1 MDFTSRGGKMINL
14 LIIKNPF
21 EKQTERKQ
29 APYIP
34 GQTIFDYIYPHFMLP
49 ENEIEIF
56 YGGRELT
63 TEQIRSIIVHPGDYI
78 VAGRK
83 IMGGGNNEKSILM
96 TVASIG
102 LMMVSGFAGNWATGA
117 TTQYGS
123 AAAVVK
129 AGGMAVWNGWGY
141 AAAIG
146 TQIAG
151 GMVLNYFANKNLKE
165 AEQPSPTYG
174 WDTVRPLV
182 GQGQPVPVALGK
194 VGAAGQ
200 IIAQHVISEGTTQK
214 LNLLI
219 QCAEGP
225 CDYTGNGED
234 ADCIGIDNIK
244 INNNPIGNFSGTKI
258 YKRAG
263 LNNQSVIPNF
273 ENTRIEQQIGVELKY
288 DSVWHTFTS
297 TGDNGSGLELTFTM
311 PALFDQEY
319 KGTRRWEN
327 EIRLEIQYKLSTE
340 TEWHTHYTPE
350 RKKARIYQSNSIRI
364 NERNSTYSIGQQVML
379 IANGISYPAII
390 QNIEIKTEYID
401 ESTAIE
407 FTVITVNRA
416 VPQSTTEIERGISY
430 VSIIGK
436 YTSAFNHVVNIN
448 ANVIGQYD
456 VRCRCIYKAAYGDDD
471 AHTIYWS
478 KLAHVIYDDFIYPNR
493 ALLSI
498 QALANDQISGSANV
512 TFEINRPYVWVWVP
526 NDPDLD
532 PWGPGSYQEM
542 PANNPAWGCYWLY
555 HRAYRLWNI
564 NTNAWEFIVRGRP
577 ANRMKYVEFKKWADF
592 CTERGIEVN
601 IYFDTIQ
608 KIREAVSILE
618 ELGRG
623 HVVPDGTRIGCIFDG
638 PAEKDANGDYV
649 YSQVF
654 NVANIGLDSFSEQ
667 WVDVS
672 ERATA
677 IEVTFQNSDNNH
689 EKEVM
694 LVPADGLTEGT
705 ATGNVTQI
713 TIAASVPKLV
723 AWQYC
728 KYKLRLNN
736 YINNT
741 VNITTSINAINSKLG
756 DLIGIQHDVPQWG
769 FGGRIVSA
777 TTNQITLDKPVTME
791 AGKTYSALFWLNNDE
806 KIEKLVVTEPGE
818 TSVLTI
824 EEPFENDTLT
834 AEYVDSNLFWV
845 DGDQELL
852 FPAGNLIHLFHSTGD
867 WTEYII
873 SAIYDEEIGKTLV
886 EVTNCPENLQQV
898 RFAWTMPHPDDQ
910 WLFGPVEDGI
920 KKHCRPFK
928 IYSFTRENDLTY
940 RITGINYEDA
950 VYQES
955 ETVPDIDYSLIEPI
969 FEVESLSIKEETFLQ
984 LDGTLVSQIN
994 ASWILPVG
1002 KTADR
1007 FLVYYSEDDG
1017 LTWFIGADTIDTKAI
1032 ITNVKTNV
1040 SYLIKVVVLKEVIYS
1055 VGVVSQPILI
1065 LGKDMPPSDVTSLIV
1080 EQDENM
1086 LTATITLVDDPDVDE
1101 YELRM
1106 GPSLAN
1112 SYKIIPNFPGPSITF
1127 KAPKEGTLTFWCRA
1141 VDRSGKY
1148 SEIPAS
1154 YTIQVFN
1161 IPPEN
1166 AIYKADSDLSTWTP
1180 TNCWFGLDK
1189 KWYIKTVEKIG
1200 DFPVFADIFRRE
1212 TPWTLESSP
1221 KLRVPVID
1229 LGADVIEEGLYWID
1243 DKGTVKLRTV
1253 KRIGDFPVFADIF
1266 RQTEPWELVQPK
1278 FVIKTFLG
1286 TDITWNQHMNNRV
1299 DIFYR
1304 TKTDGDQ
1311 WTEWK
1316 PSTEAKFLG
1325 RQIDIEIKPISLD
1338 GQTNVIISGATFQ
1351 VDVPE
1356 VKEPIK
1362 RVDIPVEGLDY
1373 TYTRRFYIV
1382 PDPWLNCHDINDV
1395 PRMAHITNKTKT
1407 GCHIALYDDDGNPIA
1422 GRIAYGEVIGY

>member
-1 MDFTSRGGKMINL
+1 VVELINL
-14 LIIKNPF
+14 LIVKNPF
-21 EKQTERKQ
+21 DKKIDRQQ
-29 APYIP
+29 VSYIP
-34 GQTIFDYIYPHFMLP
+34 GHSIFDYIYPQFMLP
-49 ENEIEIF
+49 ENEVEIF
-56 YGGRELT
+56 YDGRQLTEL
-63 TEQIRSIIVHPGDYI
+63 QMRSIIARPGDYI
-78 VAGRK
+78 VAMPK
-83 IMGGGNNEKSILM
+83 IAGGGDDGKNILLA
-96 TVASIG
+96 VASIG
-102 LMMVSGFAGNWATGA
+102 LMMVSGVAGHWATAA
-117 TTQYGS
+117 TTKYGTV
-123 AAAVVK
+123 ANVIK
-129 AGGMAVWNGWGY
+129 AGGMAVWNFWGY

-146 TQIAG
+146 TQLAG
-151 GMVLNYFANKNLKE
+151 GYLLNYYATKNLE
-165 AEQPSPTYG
+165 EQEQGSPTYG
-174 WDTVRPLV
+174 WDSVQPLV
-182 GQGQPVPVALGK
+182 GQGQPVPVPFGTILAS
-194 VGAAGQ
+194 GQ
-200 IIAQHVISEGTTQK
+200 VIASHVISDGEKQK
-214 LNLLI
+214 LNILI
-219 QCAEGP
+219 QCGEGP
-225 CDYTGNGED
+225 CDYVGNGED

-244 INNNPIGNFSGTKI
+244 INNNPLENYSGITV

-273 ENTRIEQQIGVELKY
+273 EDTRIEQIINVELQN
-288 DSVWHTFTS
+288 DSEWHTFT
-297 TGDNGSGLELTFTM
+297 TTNDTGSGLEVTF
-311 PALFDQEY
+311 ALAGLYHVDSDGKRHANEIHAEIEY
-319 KGTRRWEN
+319 KLKTDETWQRFNAQSRATGKPDDQHINGFAIGPQYYGLLNVGQTIYLVVNGELTPATVTGFSYEYYTDTDGNPTN
-327 EIRLEIQYKLSTE
+327 EISEVVVLINKTVPSNCREIAF
-340 TEWHTHYTPE
+340 YTN
-350 RKKARIYQSNSIRI
+350 Y
-364 NERNSTYSIGQQVML
+364 L
-379 IANGISYPAII
+379 I
-390 QNIEIKTEYID
+390 
-401 ESTAIE
+401 
-407 FTVITVNRA
+407 IT
-416 VPQSTTEIERGISY
+416 
-430 VSIIGK
+430 GK
-436 YTSAFNHVVNIN
+436 YLTQINRSYAIN
-448 ANVIGQYD
+448 AGPTGEYD
-456 VRCRCIYKAAYGDDD
+456 VRCRCIYKQYAGDND
-471 AHTIYWS
+471 AHRIYWT
-478 KLAHVIYDDFIYPNR
+478 KLSHVVYDDFIYPNR
-493 ALLSI
+493 ALLAI
-498 QALANDQISGSANV
+498 EGIANDQISGSLNA
-512 TFEINRPYVWVWVP
+512 TFELTRSKVWVWVP

-532 PWGPGSYQEM
+532 PWGPGSYQEK
-542 PANNPAWGCYWLY
+542 PANNPAWACYWLN
-555 HRAYRLWNI
+555 HRAYRMYNI
-564 NTNAWEFIVRGRP
+564 NTGEWEFVVRG
-577 ANRMKYVEFKKWADF
+577 AAKERMIYSEFKAWADF

-601 IYFDTIQ
+601 VYIDTIQ
-608 KIREAVSILE
+608 KLREAMQIFE
-618 ELGRG
+618 DIGRG
-623 HVVPDGTRIGCIFDG
+623 RVLPRGTRIGCMFDG
-638 PAEKDANGDYV
+638 PAQKDANGDII

-654 NVANIGLDSFSEQ
+654 NVANIRLDSFSEQ
-667 WVDVS
+667 WVDVT

-677 IEVTFQNSDNNH
+677 IECTFWNKDNNH
-689 EKEVM
+689 EREVM
-694 LVPADGLTEGT
+694 LVPADGLAEGT
-705 ATGNVTQI
+705 ATGNVTQL
-713 TIAASVPKLV
+713 TIEASIPRSV

-728 KYKLRLNN
+728 KYRLRLNN

-741 VNITTSINAINSKLG
+741 VNITTSINAIVSDVG
-756 DLIGIQHDVPQWG
+756 QVIGVQHDVPQWG
-769 FGGRIVSA
+769 FGGRVKAA
-777 TTNQITLDKPVTME
+777 TTTTVTLDKPVVME
-791 AGKTYSALFWLNNDE
+791 TGKTYSLLIQKNDDQPVE
-806 KIEKLVVTEPGE
+806 RLVVTEPGE
-818 TSVLTI
+818 TSVLSIT
-824 EEPFENDTLT
+824 EPFKNDTLA

-845 DGDQELL
+845 DGDQESL

-867 WTEYII
+867 WTEYVI
-873 SAIYDEEIGKTLV
+873 SAIYDSEIGKTLV
-886 EVTNCPENLQQV
+886 EVTNCPEDLQQV
-898 RFAWTMPHPDDQ
+898 RFAWTMPHENDQ

-920 KKHCRPFK
+920 KKHSRPFK
-928 IYSFTRENDLTY
+928 IIGFTRENDLTY
-940 RITGINYEDA
+940 RITAVNYEDA

-955 ETVPDIDYSLIEPI
+955 ETIPDIDYGLIEPI
-969 FEVESLSIKEETFLQ
+969 FEVENLSVKEETFLQ
-984 LDGTLVSQIN
+984 VDGTLVSQLN
-994 ASWILPVG
+994 VSWTVPFG

-1007 FLVYYSEDDG
+1007 FLVYYSEDNG
-1017 LTWFIGADTIDTKAI
+1017 LTWILQNETPDTKI
-1032 ITNVKTNV
+1032 VIPNVKTNIL
-1040 SYLIKVVVLKEVIYS
+1040 YLVKVVVLKGVICS
-1055 VGVVSQPILI
+1055 TGVISQPVLI
-1065 LGKDMPPSDVTSLIV
+1065 LGKDTVPSDVTSLTV

-1112 SYKIIPNFPGPSITF
+1112 SYKIIPNFPGPSVTF

-1141 VDRSGKY
+1141 VDRSLHF
-1148 SEIPAS
+1148 SETPAS

-1180 TNCWFGLDK
+1180 TNCWFGLNK

-1229 LGADVIEEGLYWID
+1229 LGADVIEEGLYWIN
-1243 DKGTVKLRTV
+1243 DKGTIKLRTV